1 MREFFFTLH
10 FFSLS
15 LSHTL
20 THSLTHLLPPPHLL
34 APPLAHSLTHSLSQ
48 PVLAM
53 EFLHE
58 LLHRLDAAAAPSL
71 SLLAQ
76 LFRAMRKSKVSEWC
90 VCVCV
95 CLCA

>member
-1 MREFFFTLH
+1 
-10 FFSLS
+10 
-15 LSHTL
+15 
-20 THSLTHLLPPPHLL
+20 
-34 APPLAHSLTHSLSQ
+34 
-48 PVLAM
+48 M

-71 SLLAQ
+71 PLLAQ

-95 CLCA
+95 SMCMMCL